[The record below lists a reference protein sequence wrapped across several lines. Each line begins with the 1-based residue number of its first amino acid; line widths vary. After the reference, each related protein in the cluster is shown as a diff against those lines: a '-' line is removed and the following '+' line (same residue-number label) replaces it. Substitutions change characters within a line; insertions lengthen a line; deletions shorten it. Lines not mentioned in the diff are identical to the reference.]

1 MTVKECYE
9 KMDGD
14 YEGTMARMMKE
25 ERLNKFLVLFLSDTS
40 YQMLCENMASKNVEE
55 AFRAAHTLKGV
66 TINLG
71 LSKLNRASFE
81 ITEALRAKD
90 MDLAEKFLPDV
101 TKIYEETI
109 AAIKELSE
117 S

>member
-9 KMDGD
+9 RLEGD

-25 ERLNKFLVLFLSDTS
+25 ERIQKFLILFLADTS
-40 YQMLCENMASKNVEE
+40 YQSLLDNMEAGNIDE

-90 MDLAEKFLPDV
+90 MEMAKGFLPDV
-101 TKIYEETI
+101 KDNYEETI
-109 AAIKELSE
+109 AVIKELQQA
-117 S
+117 

>member
-9 KMDGD
+9 KLEGD
-14 YEGTMARMMKE
+14 YSGTMSRMMKE
-25 ERLNKFLVLFLSDTS
+25 DRMKKFLLLFLQDTS
-40 YQMLCENMASKNVEE
+40 YQMLCENMDKGDVDE

-81 ITEALRAKD
+81 ITEALRAKE
-90 MDLAEKFLPDV
+90 LERAKAFLPEV
-101 TKIYEETI
+101 TQCYEETI
-109 AAIKELSE
+109 EAIKGLQEE
-117 S
+117 